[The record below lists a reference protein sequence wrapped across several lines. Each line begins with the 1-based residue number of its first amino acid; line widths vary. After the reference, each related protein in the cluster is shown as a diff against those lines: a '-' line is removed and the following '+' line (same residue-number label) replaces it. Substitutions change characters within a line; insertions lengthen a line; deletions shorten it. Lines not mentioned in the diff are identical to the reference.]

1 MRIKVNLKPEEMPR
15 YWYNVLADLEF
26 KLDPPL
32 DPSTKKP
39 VSPEALARIFPMSL
53 IEQEMS
59 QQREIPIPEPVL
71 REYSVFRP
79 TPLIRATFLEE
90 ALETPAHIYYK
101 YEGVSPTGSHKTNT
115 ALAQAF
121 YNKKEGVENLVTETG
136 AGQWGSA
143 LSYSG
148 VKFGLNVSVF
158 MVKVS
163 YEQKPMRK
171 FLMNLF
177 KGSVTPSPSERTEF
191 GKSLLQQNSDNPG
204 SLGIAIS
211 EALEQVI
218 HSKNA
223 KYSLGSV
230 LNHVLLHQTIIGL
243 EIKKQLKLVG
253 EEPDVILGCHGGGSN
268 FGGTILPFIP
278 EKLSGNSIRFVACE
292 PTACPTLTKGR
303 YEYDNGDTAGLTP
316 LLKMYTLGKDFIPPK
331 IHAGGLRYHGS
342 APITARLVK
351 EGIVEAIALDQ
362 EEAFSAAK
370 LFSTVEGIV
379 PAPESSY
386 AIAGAIRE
394 AQRAKLNKKKETIVF
409 NLSGH
414 GLLDLSA
421 YV

>member
-1 MRIKVNLKPEEMPR
+1 M
-15 YWYNVLADLEF
+15 
-26 KLDPPL
+26 
-32 DPSTKKP
+32 
-39 VSPEALARIFPMSL
+39 
-53 IEQEMS
+53 
-59 QQREIPIPEPVL
+59 
-71 REYSVFRP
+71 
-79 TPLIRATFLEE
+79 
-90 ALETPAHIYYK
+90 
-101 YEGVSPTGSHKTNT
+101 
-115 ALAQAF
+115 
-121 YNKKEGVENLVTETG
+121 
-136 AGQWGSA
+136 
-143 LSYSG
+143 
-148 VKFGLNVSVF
+148 
-158 MVKVS
+158 
-163 YEQKPMRK
+163 
-171 FLMNLF
+171 
-177 KGSVTPSPSERTEF
+177 
-191 GKSLLQQNSDNPG
+191 
-204 SLGIAIS
+204 
-211 EALEQVI
+211 
-218 HSKNA
+218 
-223 KYSLGSV
+223 
-230 LNHVLLHQTIIGL
+230 
-243 EIKKQLKLVG
+243 KLVG